1 MQMQEIEAG
10 EVVVRSGWAAS
21 PFYRARTGIGAGF
34 TSGRRLWS
42 FNARPCRFTGDEM
55 KRRFTG
61 DKTKR
66 ERMRWSGH

>member
-1 MQMQEIEAG
+1 MQMQEIGAG

-42 FNARPCRFTGDEM
+42 FKGDEM

>member
-1 MQMQEIEAG
+1 MQMQEIGAG

-21 PFYRARTGIGAGF
+21 PFYRARTK
-34 TSGRRLWS
+34 LWS
-42 FNARPCRFTGDEM
+42 FNAQPCRFTGDEM